1 MLYKVRKAQ
10 ILGDGQ
16 VVEGKRTVLKVWPY
30 KLKVGGLYFL
40 GNKVG
45 GNKLYQVIEEVS
57 Q

>member
-10 ILGDGQ
+10 ILNDGQ
-16 VVEGKRTVLKVWPY
+16 VVEGKRTVLKVWPH

-40 GNKVG
+40 DHKMCGK
-45 GNKLYQVIEEVS
+45 KLYRVIEEVS